1 MMTISNKSEE
11 SKELSHKDSNIEKDV
26 IKYITLVILLVALW
40 PSATFI
46 ERTLMDTNDSSSD
59 IFWTFIWR
67 SIYYILLCS
76 SLYYWFKIVF
86 NIRRKIKRKHFV
98 YFLFFIFFFAVNFL
112 FVVVTII
119 GILVT
124 ALRLS

>member
-26 IKYITLVILLVALW
+26 IKYIMLVIFLVALW
-40 PSATFI
+40 PSVIFI
-46 ERTLMDTNDSSSD
+46 ERTLIETNDSSSD

-98 YFLFFIFFFAVNFL
+98 YFLFFVFFFAVNFL
-112 FVVVTII
+112 FAVVTII
-119 GILVT
+119 GILIT
-124 ALRLS
+124 TLRLS